1 MESFTKKNHHKI
13 VDRMIKQY
21 NSIKDNSWKNY
32 DDVYMEDDEE
42 DITEI
47 WRGDTWNIKVMPGK
61 GCTYMLFLGGY
72 IKPLENSDQPAREA
86 IIKELIKF
94 DYIREDNMYVNKF
107 ITCKNLD
114 EAKLIVYN
122 G

>member
-1 MESFTKKNHHKI
+1 
-13 VDRMIKQY
+13 
-21 NSIKDNSWKNY
+21 
-32 DDVYMEDDEE
+32 
-42 DITEI
+42 
-47 WRGDTWNIKVMPGK
+47 MPGK
-61 GCTYMLFLGGY
+61 DFTYMLFLGGY
-72 IKPLENSDQPAREA
+72 IKPLDDSDDPARQG

-94 DYIREDNMYVNKF
+94 GYIREDNMYVNKF